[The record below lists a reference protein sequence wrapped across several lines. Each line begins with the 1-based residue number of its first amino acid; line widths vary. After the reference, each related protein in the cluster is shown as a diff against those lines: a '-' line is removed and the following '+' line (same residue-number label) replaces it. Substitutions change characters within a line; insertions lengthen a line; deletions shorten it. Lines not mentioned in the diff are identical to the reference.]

1 MSKPQTSYHFKITSS
16 ERIMHVFGTVMSH
29 SDEGVHIDL
38 WCPEEP
44 CLTQRIIVTQQDIG
58 GVIEALLRECLDRSF
73 GLENLVSIKL
83 LTSNV

>member
-1 MSKPQTSYHFKITSS
+1 
-16 ERIMHVFGTVMSH
+16 MHVFGTVMSQ
-29 SDEGVHIDL
+29 SNEGVLVDL

-44 CLTQRIIVTQQDIG
+44 CLTQRTIVTQKDIG
-58 GVIEALLRECLDRSF
+58 RAIEALLRECLDRSF

>member
-1 MSKPQTSYHFKITSS
+1 MSKPQTSYHFKITTS

-44 CLTQRIIVTQQDIG
+44 RLNQRITTTNADIPQA
-58 GVIEALLRECLDRSF
+58 IETLL
-73 GLENLVSIKL
+73 LENLKQMIPTENYSIQYL
-83 LTSNV
+83 SY